1 LFQKGILHKESKMKK
16 NYYWLLNKRRE
27 VIGLIM
33 AKNCSEALNGINP
46 KLKIMYAC
54 KVDFRFVPKVNYIL
68 FSSPFL
74 FYDEKKKRR
83 AR

>member
-1 LFQKGILHKESKMKK
+1 
-16 NYYWLLNKRRE
+16 
-27 VIGLIM
+27 M